1 MGGHANRRRSD
12 VMHCSDCDTD
22 GAATHYWSLRLKSQ
36 HHAQPGYDDRN
47 SERKRC
53 QIGIIGN
60 RQTRLECELGD
71 EMSGPDADT
80 KDTGRGGHQSKA
92 ALTGGF
98 PRWDK
103 EIYGC
108 EATKNA
114 NASCKYHEPK
124 VMLLPDAAIK
134 NFEHSSIRAANA

>member
-1 MGGHANRRRSD
+1 
-12 VMHCSDCDTD
+12 MHCTDCDPD
-22 GAATHYWSLRLKSQ
+22 GVATHYWSLILESQ
-36 HHAQPGYDDRN
+36 HHPQPGHDNRD
-47 SERKRC
+47 SERKRR
-53 QIGIIGN
+53 QTGIIGN

-80 KDTGRGGHQSKA
+80 KDAGRGGHQSEA

-134 NFEHSSIRAANA
+134 NLEHSSIRAANA